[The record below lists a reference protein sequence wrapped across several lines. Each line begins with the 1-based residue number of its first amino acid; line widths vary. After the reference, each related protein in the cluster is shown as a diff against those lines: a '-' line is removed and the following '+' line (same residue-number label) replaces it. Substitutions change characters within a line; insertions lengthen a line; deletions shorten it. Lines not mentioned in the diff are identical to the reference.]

1 MTNETQTVGTVQ
13 WREISKSWHI
23 YAYVPSAYNTNVAQS
38 LSSSRGAYSI
48 PNLEEESSRLTM
60 FASEQVLS
68 REWNTAEEDEAW
80 AHL

>member
-1 MTNETQTVGTVQ
+1 MTNETQTVGTEQ

-23 YAYVPSAYNTNVAQS
+23 YAYVPSAYSSNTAQS
-38 LSSSRGAYSI
+38 LSSSRGVCLI
-48 PNLEEESSRLTM
+48 PTQDTSRLTM